1 MLRHLFLL
9 TALLALAACQ
19 TTQVDSDYDP
29 NRDFATLQSWAWQE
43 PAVQYRPDDPR
54 LSSDLT
60 AQRVREAVGQQLE
73 QRGLREASSPE
84 AANFRVQAFFIVDN
98 RQQQVATY
106 YGGGYYGG
114 GYWGGMWGYPGY
126 TEVRT
131 LDYQVG
137 TLQLDFLD
145 RDGKLIWRGSA
156 AQILRHGQKSPAER
170 SQSIHETVAKI
181 LAQYPP
187 RGR

>member
-1 MLRHLFLL
+1 MLRRLL
-9 TALLALAACQ
+9 LLASLLVLTACQ
-19 TTQVDSDYDP
+19 TTQIDSDYDP
-29 NRDFATLQSWAWQE
+29 KRDFATLQSWVWQE

-54 LSSDLT
+54 INSDLT
-60 AQRVREAVGQQLE
+60 GQRVREVVAEQLE
-73 QRGLREASSPE
+73 QRGLREAASS
-84 AANFRVQAFFIVDN
+84 AAADFRVQAFLIVDQ

-114 GYWGGMWGYPGY
+114 GYWGGMGGYPGY

-156 AQILRHGQKSPAER
+156 AQILRRGQKAPAER
-170 SQSIHETVAKI
+170 TRAIHETVAKI

-187 RGR
+187 RRR

>member
-1 MLRHLFLL
+1 MFRRLLLL

-19 TTQVDSDYDP
+19 GPQIDSDYDP
-29 NRDFATLQSWAWQE
+29 QRDFAALQSWAWQE
-43 PAVQYRPDDPR
+43 PAVQYRPNDPR
-54 LSSDLT
+54 LKSDLT
-60 AQRVREAVGQQLE
+60 EQRLRAAVTQQLE
-73 QRGLREASSPE
+73 QRCLRQAGAG
-84 AANFRVQAFFIVDN
+84 AAADIRVQAFLIVDD
-98 RQQQVATY
+98 RQQQIATY

-145 RDGKLIWRGSA
+145 RDGKLVWRGSA
-156 AQILRHGQKSPAER
+156 AQILRGNQRTPLER
-170 SQSIHETVAKI
+170 ARAIHETVAKI

-187 RGR
+187 RRQ